1 VTVSAEHRL
10 LLDDG
15 STTVAFGFPVPWHR
29 AGADNVRVVHS
40 GAAIFDLI
48 FYGLPVF
55 LVLLRT
61 HRFWFRHRRVAAL
74 ASVVA
79 MTVAA
84 VGFRRAAG
92 PNPTFAP
99 ATPPSA
105 SSIVERSTTLRWGL
119 TP

>member
-1 VTVSAEHRL
+1 VLA
-10 LLDDG
+10 DG
-15 STTVAFGFPVPWHR
+15 SMTVAFGFPVPWHR
-29 AGADNVRVVHS
+29 AGPDNVRVIHP
-40 GAAIFDLI
+40 GAALFDLI

-55 LVLLRT
+55 LVLLHT

-92 PNPTFAP
+92 PNPTFVP
-99 ATPPSA
+99 ATPASA

-119 TP
+119 AP